1 MQSWS
6 ELLNTINAVEG
17 QNGDT
22 YRSLVVREL
31 VGTAVMGNDT
41 LVRMEFS

>member
-17 QNGDT
+17 QNVNT

-31 VGTAVMGNDT
+31 VGTAVMGNDI
-41 LVRMEFS
+41 LVWMEFC